1 MNRTLLVT
9 SVLALAFLGAGCSR
23 DSDPVPTTTTTPP
36 PSTPTDTT
44 STVPLP
50 TGTNRREGD
59 SYDPTDPNSVCFGA
73 KPELPRPY
81 PGCPGYDPGP
91 PNG

>member
-9 SVLALAFLGAGCSR
+9 SVLALALLGTGCSR
-23 DSDPVPTTTTTPP
+23 AADPVPPTPTTPP
-36 PSTPTDTT
+36 PTTPTDSTT
-44 STVPLP
+44 PVPIP
-50 TGTNRREGD
+50 SGTHRREGD

-81 PGCPGYDPGP
+81 AGCPGYDPSQPHG
-91 PNG
+91 